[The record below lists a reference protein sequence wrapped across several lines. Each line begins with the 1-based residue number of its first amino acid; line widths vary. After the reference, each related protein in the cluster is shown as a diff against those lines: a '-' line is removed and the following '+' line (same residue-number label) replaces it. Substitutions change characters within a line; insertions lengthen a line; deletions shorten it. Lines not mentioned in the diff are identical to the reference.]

1 VIPITFNAVAGYAFS
16 QMIKTFGI
24 YYARTTVGNL
34 NPKPD
39 GKSTLD
45 SETSRIY
52 KMENVIPDIL
62 MSLAFLAFYL
72 YWEVKSDRLT

>member
-1 VIPITFNAVAGYAFS
+1 
-16 QMIKTFGI
+16 MIKTFGI

-39 GKSTLD
+39 AKSTLD
-45 SETSRIY
+45 SETSRKY
-52 KMENVIPDIL
+52 KMENAIPDIL

-72 YWEVKSDRLT
+72 YW